1 MPGIDIESLPLFVYE
16 EIGSYCDNKALT
28 QLISVSVNF
37 YNWFNGSRL
46 KDFDMCAYLPQVAYW
61 LRGLLSE
68 RSPRLVPRLKAIKQ
82 VSGPSE
88 DFQFSLPPGRGLS
101 RDTGDLSR
109 DLGYGVPDLLVR
121 LLSEMVAV
129 KSVTLDLRYMSF
141 KVERLFFTL
150 MESKPSGMM
159 KHSALNIIAKPELT
173 SAYLGCC
180 DPSKLTSVYLPTD
193 WKVRS
198 RDWRYKEFGL
208 KPGDYTMEYRQ
219 LLCLY
224 RDQVPGLKRLRLML
238 TTDIRTPL
246 KATFREIE
254 TITTEFPE
262 LEWLIVDE
270 YIGSR
275 PDLIELESDLNW
287 FTDILNST
295 KLTHLAIT
303 ICHDSVFLSFQDNN
317 PALSE
322 DQALKGLEYWYQRLL
337 YLLVESCPRLQ
348 QLFIKDSEGLLHVVT
363 RDNNVGVSVHHL
375 DWDET
380 SEADES
386 PYLPWGLSG

>member
-1 MPGIDIESLPLFVYE
+1 MPGIDIESLPLFIYE

-28 QLISVSVNF
+28 QLVSVSVNF

-46 KDFDMCAYLPQVAYW
+46 KDFDMRNYLPQVTYW

-82 VSGPSE
+82 VSGPS
-88 DFQFSLPPGRGLS
+88 DHDLP
-101 RDTGDLSR
+101 R
-109 DLGYGVPDLLVR
+109 DLGYGLADLLVR
-121 LLSEMVAV
+121 LLSEMMTV
-129 KSVTLDLRYMSF
+129 KSVTLDLKYMSPGV
-141 KVERLFFTL
+141 KRLFVTL
-150 MESKPSGMM
+150 MESKPSDMM
-159 KHSALNIIAKPELT
+159 KHSALNIIARPELT

-180 DPSKLTSVYLPTD
+180 DPSKLTSVYLPAD

-198 RDWRYKEFGL
+198 HDYRYKEFDL

-238 TTDIRTPL
+238 TTDITNSL
-246 KATFREIE
+246 KATFREIKA
-254 TITTEFPE
+254 ITTEFPE

-270 YIGSR
+270 FIGSR
-275 PDLIELESDLNW
+275 PDLIELESSLNW

-303 ICHDSVFLSFQDNN
+303 ICHDNVFLSFQDNN

-322 DQALKGLEYWYQRLL
+322 DQALEGLDYWYQRLL

-363 RDNNVGVSVHHL
+363 RDNNAGVSVRHW
-375 DWDET
+375 DWYET
-380 SEADES
+380 PEADES
-386 PYLPWGLSG
+386 PYLTWGLSG